1 MVKYRNNVEIV
12 GDILAVARDG
22 ALKTQI
28 MYRANLSFK
37 LLEKYMSVV
46 LNAGLVM
53 RNHDGRYLI
62 TEKGLLFL
70 EKFRG
75 YKRHARSL
83 RRQSKRVRDV
93 KAALD
98 RMCLPLSLDDDKPV
112 ENDEKAGKNKN
123 RVKCDS
129 LLE

>member
-1 MVKYRNNVEIV
+1 MVKYRNNVELV

-37 LLEKYMSVV
+37 LLEKYMNVV

-53 RNHDGRYLI
+53 LNHDGRYLI
-62 TEKGLLFL
+62 TEKGILFL

-75 YKRHARSL
+75 YKRHVKGL

-93 KAALD
+93 KAALE
-98 RMCLPLSLDDDKPV
+98 RMCLPLSLDG
-112 ENDEKAGKNKN
+112 DEPADGKAGKNKSE
-123 RVKCDS
+123 V
-129 LLE
+129 

>member
-75 YKRHARSL
+75 YKRHVKGL

-93 KAALD
+93 KAALE
-98 RMCLPLSLDDDKPV
+98 RMCLPLSLDDDEPA
-112 ENDEKAGKNKN
+112 DGKAGNNKSE
-123 RVKCDS
+123 V
-129 LLE
+129 